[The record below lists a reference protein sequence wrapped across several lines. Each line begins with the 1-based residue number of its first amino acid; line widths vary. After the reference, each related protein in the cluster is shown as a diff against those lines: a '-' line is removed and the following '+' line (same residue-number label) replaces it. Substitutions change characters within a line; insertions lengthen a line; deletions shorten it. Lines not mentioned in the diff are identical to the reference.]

1 MQCRKTAL
9 ALALASLASAAHARL
24 PADVQIERL
33 SPTRIAVVWSGAL
46 VPAEKLDVGLA
57 PAPGKPV
64 DGATLR
70 DDVAGSA
77 GRVELEH
84 ASGVRPYVWIGDNKG
99 NEATLGE
106 RVLPLQGGVNF
117 RDLGGYRTDDGRS
130 VRWGRLYRSGVMAD
144 LTDSDY
150 AYLQRLGI
158 TAICDLRDSR
168 ERSHSPTQ
176 AGRIA
181 RGGRYI
187 AWDYQQDFDMK
198 AFAGAFAMGGDPQET
213 ALRLMAAFY
222 RQMPAAFAARYR
234 EAFDVLKQGD
244 GLLFNCSAGK
254 DRTGLLAALVLTALG
269 VAPDVVVND
278 YESNLLQERTGWD
291 EKQIVSRVKAYITTR
306 GPKGAV
312 IHTPEKTYDIPPA
325 HERRVVDPTGCGDAF
340 RAGLIYGIEKGYDW
354 LTIGR
359 MGNLM
364 GALKVEHPG
373 TQNQRFTFDEFN
385 EQFKQQFGYALNA

>member
-9 ALALASLASAAHARL
+9 ALALASLAAAAHARL

-57 PAPGKPV
+57 AAPGKPV

-99 NEATLGE
+99 NETTLGE

-278 YESNLLQERTGWD
+278 YAMSQRVPSLQRLRTRMDASATQDPGMSAL
-291 EKQIVSRVKAYITTR
+291 SRL
-306 GPKGAV
+306 
-312 IHTPEKTYDIPPA
+312 PEPA
-325 HERRVVDPTGCGDAF
+325 L
-340 RAGLIYGIEKGYDW
+340 RA
-354 LTIGR
+354 
-359 MGNLM
+359 LM
-364 GALKVEHPG
+364 GTDPMYLSAAFDQIRADHGSIDAYLEQQLGVGAADRARLRALYLEPAPASAG
-373 TQNQRFTFDEFN
+373 TAAR
-385 EQFKQQFGYALNA
+385 

>member
-1 MQCRKTAL
+1 M
-9 ALALASLASAAHARL
+9 
-24 PADVQIERL
+24 
-33 SPTRIAVVWSGAL
+33 
-46 VPAEKLDVGLA
+46 
-57 PAPGKPV
+57 
-64 DGATLR
+64 
-70 DDVAGSA
+70 
-77 GRVELEH
+77 
-84 ASGVRPYVWIGDNKG
+84 
-99 NEATLGE
+99 GE

-144 LTDSDY
+144 LTDTDY

-278 YESNLLQERTGWD
+278 YAMSQRVPSLQRLRTRMDASATQDPGMSAL
-291 EKQIVSRVKAYITTR
+291 SRL
-306 GPKGAV
+306 
-312 IHTPEKTYDIPPA
+312 PEPA
-325 HERRVVDPTGCGDAF
+325 L
-340 RAGLIYGIEKGYDW
+340 RA
-354 LTIGR
+354 
-359 MGNLM
+359 LM
-364 GALKVEHPG
+364 GTDPMYLSAAFDQIRADHGSIDAYLEQQLGVGAADRARLRALYLEPAPASAG
-373 TQNQRFTFDEFN
+373 TAAR
-385 EQFKQQFGYALNA
+385 